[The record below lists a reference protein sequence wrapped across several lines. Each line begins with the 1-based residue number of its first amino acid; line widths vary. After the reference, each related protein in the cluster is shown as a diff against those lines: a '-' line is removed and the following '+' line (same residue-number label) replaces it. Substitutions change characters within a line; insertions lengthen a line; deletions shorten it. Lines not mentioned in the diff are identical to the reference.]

1 MKKKAQM
8 VISSEVDLR
17 IANFDKLAVLRTPNI

>member
-17 IANFDKLAVLRTPNI
+17 IANFDKLAALRTPNI